1 LEIFQATAPQDTE
14 EISNLTHEYLVW
26 TKTQMKEQ
34 FKEDLDIES
43 MLAYS
48 MSELKTYMPPEGR
61 LLLAKIDSSVVGV
74 AFLRRIDIKTC
85 EIKRMFVQ
93 PGYRGK
99 RIGYNLLTNLISS
112 ARDSGYS
119 EVLLDSGKFMSH
131 AHDLYRTFGFKD
143 IEKYPQS
150 EVGENYET
158 HMVFMSLAL

>member
-1 LEIFQATAPQDTE
+1 LEIFQASVPQDFE
-14 EISNLTHEYLVW
+14 EVNKLTYEYLVW
-26 TKTQMKEQ
+26 TKTKMKEQ
-34 FKEDLDIES
+34 CKEDLDIES